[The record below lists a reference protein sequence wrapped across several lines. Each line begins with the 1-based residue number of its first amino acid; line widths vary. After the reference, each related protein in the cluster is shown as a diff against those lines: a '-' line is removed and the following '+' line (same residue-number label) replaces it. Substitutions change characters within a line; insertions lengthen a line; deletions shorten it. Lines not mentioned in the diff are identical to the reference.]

1 MNRLHSAAFAVALAL
16 VLGTSTLLPAAP
28 VLANALGR
36 DRDPLVL
43 TGASLASLVGTA
55 PSRIVAFRWDG
66 QWTQNPVQVDERTLV
81 DFGAIYDTT
90 ATGFTVLAYADTSTF
105 TGADPDPFF
114 DADDELVLRARD
126 LGDAPA
132 SAGEPPGTLP
142 GSGLQLTVTNPLD
155 GSTGYGYLFVTDGSL
170 DPAVGL
176 PPIGYVF
183 TLLSGN
189 CKASYDTRSGP
200 NPEDSR
206 VTTTAYSVHFSD
218 RWIRNEIGVTA
229 GGATGVDVL
238 DRHKSLFG
246 PGNCA
251 RSENTFSAGEGAFM
265 MNRSGPVRALR
276 GYLGC
281 NSGPT
286 SWRMHAFYEAR
297 EDCSTVLRVHPVP
310 GIMDY
315 FDYSPAAAGMTYRN
329 KLNLAGVTVDGSP
342 DPGVVTGPLAW
353 EMVSGGQGTLAMTS
367 ILVTGIQ
374 GLPLTSYYSD
384 NVLPT
389 VTQCTGDP
397 WEYGASGLRVNG
409 EIPNTDPTVGPAQ
422 VLEAWRIIVYAA
434 PGQDTAFA
442 AARQAEAAHPL
453 LTTAQ
458 PYVPTVAVTDLEP
471 REASLMLSPNPA
483 TGRARILL
491 TLPRAGVT
499 RLSVHDAAGRCVAVL
514 AEARLNAGQHAF
526 DWDAGRVPPGLYL
539 VRVSRDGRTQAVCR
553 FARLR

>member
-1 MNRLHSAAFAVALAL
+1 MNRLPSVAFILALAL
-16 VLGTSTLLPAAP
+16 VLETSALLPAAP

-43 TGASLASLVGTA
+43 AGASLADLAGTA

-66 QWTQNPVQVDERTLV
+66 QWTQIPVQVDERTLV

-114 DADDELVLRARD
+114 DADDELALRARD

-142 GSGLQLTVTNPLD
+142 GSGIQLTVTNPLD
-155 GSTGYGYLFVTDGSL
+155 GSTGYGYLFVSDGSL
-170 DPAVGL
+170 DPAAGL
-176 PPIGYVF
+176 PTVGYVF

-189 CKASYDTRSGP
+189 YQATYDTRSGP

-206 VTTTAYSVHFSD
+206 VATAAYSVHFSD
-218 RWIRNEIGVTA
+218 RWIRDEIEVTA
-229 GGATGVDVL
+229 GGASGVDVL

-251 RSENTFSAGEGAFM
+251 RSENTFSASEGAFM

-281 NSGPT
+281 NSGPS
-286 SWRMHAFYEAR
+286 SWRMHAFYESR
-297 EDCSTVLRVHPVP
+297 EDCFTALRVHPIP

-329 KLNLAGVTVDGSP
+329 NLNLAGVTVDGSP

-353 EMVSGGQGTLAMTS
+353 EMVSGGQGTLVMTS
-367 ILVTGIQ
+367 ILVTDIQ
-374 GLPLTSYYSD
+374 GLPLASYYSD
-384 NVLPT
+384 NVHPT

-409 EIPNTDPTVGPAQ
+409 EIPNTDPAVGPAQ
-422 VLEAWRIIVYAA
+422 VLETWRVIVYAA
-434 PGQDTAFA
+434 PDQDAAFA
-442 AARQAEAAHPL
+442 AARQAEATHPL
-453 LTTAQ
+453 VATAQ
-458 PYVPTVAVTDLEP
+458 PYVPAVAVTDLEP
-471 REASLMLSPNPA
+471 RGASLMLSPNPA
-483 TGRARILL
+483 TGRARISL

-499 RLSVHDAAGRCVAVL
+499 RLSVHDVSGRCLTILAEGWRDAGR
-514 AEARLNAGQHAF
+514 HAF
-526 DWDAGRVPPGLYL
+526 DWDAGGVPPGLYL
-539 VRVSRDGRTQAVCR
+539 VRVSRDGRTEAVCR

>member
-1 MNRLHSAAFAVALAL
+1 MNRLHSVAFAVTLAL
-16 VLGTSTLLPAAP
+16 VLATSALLPAAP

-43 TGASLASLVGTA
+43 TGASLAGLVGTA
-55 PSRIVAFRWDG
+55 PSRLAAFRWDG

-90 ATGFTVLAYADTSTF
+90 
-105 TGADPDPFF
+105 
-114 DADDELVLRARD
+114 
-126 LGDAPA
+126 
-132 SAGEPPGTLP
+132 
-142 GSGLQLTVTNPLD
+142 
-155 GSTGYGYLFVTDGSL
+155 
-170 DPAVGL
+170 
-176 PPIGYVF
+176 
-183 TLLSGN
+183 
-189 CKASYDTRSGP
+189 
-200 NPEDSR
+200 
-206 VTTTAYSVHFSD
+206 
-218 RWIRNEIGVTA
+218 
-229 GGATGVDVL
+229 ATGVDVL

-265 MNRSGPVRALR
+265 TNSSGPVRALR

-286 SWRMHAFYEAR
+286 SWRMHAFYESR
-297 EDCSTVLRVHPVP
+297 EDCSTALRVHPIP

-329 KLNLAGVTVDGSP
+329 NLNLAGVTVDGSP

-353 EMVSGGQGTLAMTS
+353 EMVSGGQDTLVMTS
-367 ILVTGIQ
+367 ILVTDIQ

-384 NVLPT
+384 NVHPT
-389 VTQCTGDP
+389 VTQCIGDP

-409 EIPNTDPTVGPAQ
+409 EIPNTDPAVGPAQ
-422 VLEAWRIIVYAA
+422 VLEAWRVIVYAA
-434 PGQDTAFA
+434 PDQDAAFA
-442 AARQAEAAHPL
+442 VARQAEATHPL
-453 LTTAQ
+453 VTTAQ
-458 PYVPTVAVTDLEP
+458 PYVPTVAVAGLEP
-471 REASLMLSPNPA
+471 RGASLMLSPNPA

-499 RLSVHDAAGRCVAVL
+499 RLSVHDVSGRFVTIF
-514 AEARLNAGQHAF
+514 AEGWRDAGQHAF
-526 DWDAGRVPPGLYL
+526 DWDAGGVPPGLYL
-539 VRVSRDGRTQAVCR
+539 VRVSRDGRTEAVCR